1 MSSIED
7 PVLIV
12 DDDPEITSALS
23 RGLALHG
30 LRSVSE
36 NRVDT
41 ALERFADTAIS
52 AAIIDVMIGS
62 DSGIDLVRNVRNAGH
77 RTPILMLS
85 ALSEVEDRARGLEAG
100 ADDYVVKPFSFDELV
115 ARLKVQQRRARPDK
129 PRATLD
135 MASWILSTDHRRVDL
150 TEREVNLLALLS
162 RHAGTPL
169 SREMVFAELWASQG
183 ASSENV
189 VDVYVGY
196 LRRKLDPAQ
205 EFGFEIKTIRNQGF
219 MLDGTAPKIS
229 QHTEQQ

>member
-62 DSGIDLVRNVRNAGH
+62 DSREE
-77 RTPILMLS
+77 TLS
-85 ALSEVEDRARGLEAG
+85 LS
-100 ADDYVVKPFSFDELV
+100 
-115 ARLKVQQRRARPDK
+115 
-129 PRATLD
+129 
-135 MASWILSTDHRRVDL
+135 
-150 TEREVNLLALLS
+150 
-162 RHAGTPL
+162 
-169 SREMVFAELWASQG
+169 
-183 ASSENV
+183 
-189 VDVYVGY
+189 
-196 LRRKLDPAQ
+196 
-205 EFGFEIKTIRNQGF
+205 
-219 MLDGTAPKIS
+219 
-229 QHTEQQ
+229 